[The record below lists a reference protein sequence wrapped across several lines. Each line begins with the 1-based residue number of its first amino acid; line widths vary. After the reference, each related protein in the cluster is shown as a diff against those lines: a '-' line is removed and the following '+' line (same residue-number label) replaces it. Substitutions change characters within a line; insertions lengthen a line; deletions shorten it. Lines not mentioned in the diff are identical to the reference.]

1 MNLITPYRVRIRFAK
16 HEGLRFIGHLDLQRL
31 FERALN
37 RTGLP
42 LRYSQGFSP
51 KIRLNLASALPLGF
65 VSSAEVLDFWLNC
78 PVDLEEIKNSLQE
91 SLPKDIQILDIEE
104 IDNKRPSLQASLSS
118 SVYRISIP
126 ISYAHDELI
135 KSFNALISQEN
146 IPFIRRKKT
155 VDIKPMIEF
164 YQFENTPEA
173 SVITLQMSSTA
184 ESNGRPDELLS
195 LIKVDP
201 ADVIIERIQLIFEE

>member
-1 MNLITPYRVRIRFAK
+1 MNPITPYRVRIRFAK
-16 HEGLRFIGHLDLQRL
+16 LEGLRFIGHLDLQRL

-78 PVDLEEIKNSLQE
+78 PVELEEIKKSLQE
-91 SLPKDIQILDIEE
+91 SLPKDIQIIDIEE
-104 IDNKRPSLQASLSS
+104 IDNKRPSLQASLRS
-118 SVYRISIP
+118 SVYRITIP
-126 ISYAHDELI
+126 ISYAQEELI
-135 KSFNALISQEN
+135 RGFNGLISKET

-155 VDIKPMIEF
+155 VDIKPMIES
-164 YQFENTPEA
+164 YQIEITPEA
-173 SVITLQMSSTA
+173 SVLTLQMSSTA
-184 ESNGRPDELLS
+184 ENNGRPDELLS
-195 LIKVDP
+195 FIKVDP

>member
-1 MNLITPYRVRIRFAK
+1 MNPITPYRVRIRFAK
-16 HEGLRFIGHLDLQRL
+16 LEGLRFIGHIDLQRL

-78 PVDLEEIKNSLQE
+78 PVELEEIKKSLQE
-91 SLPKDIQILDIEE
+91 SLPKDIQIIDIEE
-104 IDNKRPSLQASLSS
+104 IDNKRHSLQASLRS
-118 SVYRISIP
+118 SVYRITIP
-126 ISYAHDELI
+126 FNYAQDELI
-135 KSFNALISQEN
+135 KNLKDLISKET
-146 IPFIRRKKT
+146 ISFIRRKKT
-155 VDIKPMIEF
+155 VDIKPMIES
-164 YQFENTPEA
+164 YQIEITPEA
-173 SVITLQMSSTA
+173 SVLTLQMSSTA
-184 ESNGRPDELLS
+184 ENNGRPDELLS
-195 LIKVDP
+195 FIKVDP